1 VTVMVKRQ
9 PRPAAVLYY
18 HDHCQTYQ
26 VSYAGDLTTV
36 DALTIDIHCQRP
48 NRVQQASFLYGRR
61 LRPYY
66 SIYCPSLLVSFNA
79 QIPFVRLVVGF

>member
-1 VTVMVKRQ
+1 MVKRQ

-36 DALTIDIHCQRP
+36 DALTFTASDQTVF
-48 NRVQQASFLYGRR
+48 NRRVFYMDNVYDRTIA
-61 LRPYY
+61 YY
-66 SIYCPSLLVSFNA
+66 I
-79 QIPFVRLVVGF
+79 VRVC